1 MGTSEQA
8 DAYPD
13 DPAFLHGVGDVLGDR
28 RRTVPFEQHEV
39 GAALRVGQLL
49 ARELATATALSGW

>member
-28 RRTVPFEQHEV
+28 RRTVPFAAV
-39 GAALRVGQLL
+39 GARLRVGQLL